1 MYQYYWVEGSP
12 VSMLRTR
19 TETAVVGT
27 FEDDQ
32 DDRAEFV
39 EAPGC
44 RNRGARGA
52 ITGILLG
59 AGLWGVILVSVG
71 VIKL

>member
-1 MYQYYWVEGSP
+1 MSVSRVP
-12 VSMLRTR
+12 VY
-19 TETAVVGT
+19 TEASRSL
-27 FEDDQ
+27 D

-39 EAPGC
+39 EPLGC

-52 ITGILLG
+52 VTGVLLG
-59 AGLWGVILVSVG
+59 AGLWGAILALAG